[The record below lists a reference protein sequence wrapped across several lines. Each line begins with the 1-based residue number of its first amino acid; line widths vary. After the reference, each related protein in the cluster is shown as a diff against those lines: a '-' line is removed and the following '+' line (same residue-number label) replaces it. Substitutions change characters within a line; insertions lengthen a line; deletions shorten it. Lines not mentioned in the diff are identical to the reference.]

1 MADARAVD
9 RTRSLLRPDTP
20 STLRADGVLD
30 VRRPEN
36 GPTESRAAQ
45 RLMRFGP
52 LATIYERAWR
62 PLFRLW
68 MGVSG
73 PTVDVERT
81 FAVRD
86 LGLVDD
92 GTRVVLD
99 VACGP
104 GNFTR
109 FLAESLADAGR
120 RDALV
125 VGLDASEPMLARA
138 ARDTARTVRT
148 DSTGSTDLA
157 DHVAYVLGDARELPF
172 EDGSVDAVCC
182 YAALYLVPEP
192 MRVFAELV
200 RVLRPGG
207 RLAVM
212 TTVRRGPAVVADAMA
227 TAVRPS
233 GLTVFGA
240 DDFTDVLHRA
250 GFEAVEQRIHG
261 AAQFVTGRKR

>member
-1 MADARAVD
+1 
-9 RTRSLLRPDTP
+9 
-20 STLRADGVLD
+20 
-30 VRRPEN
+30 
-36 GPTESRAAQ
+36 
-45 RLMRFGP
+45 MRFGP

-92 GTRVVLD
+92 STRVVLD

-109 FLAESLADAGR
+109 FLADALADAGR
-120 RDALV
+120 GDALV
-125 VGLDASEPMLARA
+125 IGLDASEPMLARA
-138 ARDTARTVRT
+138 AADTARA
-148 DSTGSTDLA
+148 DL
-157 DHVAYVLGDARELPF
+157 DEHVAYVLGDARELPF

-212 TTVRRGPAVVADAMA
+212 TTVRRGPEVVADAMA

-233 GLTVFGA
+233 GLAVFGP
-240 DDFTDVLHRA
+240 DDFTDVLRRA
-250 GFEAVEQRIHG
+250 GFDVVEQRIHG
-261 AAQFVTGRKR
+261 AAQFVTGRRAGR

>member
-1 MADARAVD
+1 
-9 RTRSLLRPDTP
+9 
-20 STLRADGVLD
+20 
-30 VRRPEN
+30 
-36 GPTESRAAQ
+36 
-45 RLMRFGP
+45 MRFGP

-125 VGLDASEPMLARA
+125 IGLDASEPMLARA
-138 ARDTARTVRT
+138 ARDTVP
-148 DSTGSTDLA
+148 TGSA
-157 DHVAYVLGDARELPF
+157 EHVAYVLGDARELPF

-212 TTVRRGPAVVADAMA
+212 TTVRRGPAVVADAMS

-233 GLTVFGA
+233 GLTVFGP

-250 GFEAVEQRIHG
+250 GFVAVEQRIHG

>member
-9 RTRSLLRPDTP
+9 RTRSLFRPATP
-20 STLRADGVLD
+20 STLRVDGVLD

-52 LATIYERAWR
+52 LASIYERAWR

-92 GTRVVLD
+92 GTSVVLD

-109 FLAESLADAGR
+109 FLAESLVDAGR
-120 RDALV
+120 QDALV
-125 VGLDASEPMLARA
+125 IGLDASEPMLARA
-138 ARDTARTVRT
+138 ARDTARTTR
-148 DSTGSTDLA
+148 TGSTDLA
-157 DHVAYVLGDARELPF
+157 EHVAYVLGDARELPF

-212 TTVRRGPAVVADAMA
+212 TTVRRGSDVVADAMA

-250 GFEAVEQRIHG
+250 GFDAVEQRIHG